1 MTPYLDIS
9 LNRFTPVFK
18 NTQITAYIETSRRM
32 ADYFIDNLPSDG
44 VVPWYVFDTVLPSS
58 VCLTRPPGRDF
69 NAPLV
74 PPRPADSSAAM
85 IAANGMLLLAQQ
97 EHTIH
102 NFTGSA
108 YYTASAIKVRFSLLV
123 PSHFPLTILPVAPAG
138 HQRQH
143 EARVGA
149 DVAEPA
155 LERDGQQPS
164 AEQPDRDRVRC
175 VVILFS
181 GHDCPFDVIGLSG
194 DYYFIKAGNELV
206 SRGLAS
212 C

>member
-1 MTPYLDIS
+1 MSHKTPYLDIS
-9 LNRFTPVFK
+9 LSRFMPVFK
-18 NTQITAYIETSRRM
+18 NTQITPYIETSRRM

-44 VVPWYVFDTVLPSS
+44 VVPWYVFNTVLLSS
-58 VCLTRPPGRDF
+58 VCLTRPPCRDF

-123 PSHFPLTILPVAPAG
+123 PRHFSSNLTSHCAC
-138 HQRQH
+138 RS
-143 EARVGA
+143 
-149 DVAEPA
+149 
-155 LERDGQQPS
+155 S
-164 AEQPDRDRVRC
+164 ATTR
-175 VVILFS
+175 S
-181 GHDCPFDVIGLSG
+181 
-194 DYYFIKAGNELV
+194 
-206 SRGLAS
+206 SRGRRRGRACS
-212 C
+212 RTGRSTTQRRTT